1 MLSRYSLPVI
11 NMASSPP
18 ASPAGSNRG
27 HLCEGQGSPSRS
39 SARLIHF
46 EPVEAAEAHQW
57 LVGHRKQLCVGCGGV
72 LELGPARHREG
83 IAALPCQALV
93 ARNSLAAPLDAAK
106 DAVGTRALAAR
117 AGPHGQP
124 LP

>member
-1 MLSRYSLPVI
+1 MSLL
-11 NMASSPP
+11 
-18 ASPAGSNRG
+18 G
-27 HLCEGQGSPSRS
+27 HAWSGSPSRS

-106 DAVGTRALAAR
+106 DAVGSRALAALLR
-117 AGPHGQP
+117 E
-124 LP
+124 LNFLLRRCS